1 MILLSINIP
10 TYERLKSFTLV
21 LSQLAKEV
29 GALSTSVND
38 LVQINIIDNDSTCYP
53 IKEQLCKELARKF
66 NVTILIKKNT
76 HNIGGPLNVHNCYVA
91 SPNAFFTWVLGDDDH
106 VVDGSLRYITNILL
120 NHQDDLG
127 LLILSGEEYVVHPDI
142 LKKQVFNSYYDL
154 AVKAVK
160 VQPHLLIAHTLISCN
175 IFRTNVFMESES
187 LYAINSLYLRYGH
200 WTGFSHMRGL
210 VSGLLRGNYAVIISD
225 RNVLDTC
232 KRETDVDFGE
242 QIFEIYYFY
251 FLWLLTEI
259 GVRLDQVKSAKS
271 MNWLSRGPH
280 FKLFIF
286 RKRLKI
292 RERLRRVLINLIG
305 VEMFINIRSKLKSW

>member
-1 MILLSINIP
+1 MTLLSINIP
-10 TYERLKSFTLV
+10 TYERLESFSSV
-21 LSQLAKEV
+21 ISELAEEIGGLENSIKE
-29 GALSTSVND
+29 
-38 LVQINIIDNDSTCYP
+38 LVQIRIIDNDSICFSA
-53 IKEQLCKELARKF
+53 KKQLCNKLSNKF
-66 NVTILIKKNT
+66 NINICIKKNT
-76 HNIGGPLNVHNCYVA
+76 YNLGGSVNVHNCYIA
-91 SPNAFFTWVLGDDDH
+91 SPYATFTWVLGDDDH

-175 IFRTNVFMESES
+175 IFRSVIFIESES
-187 LYAINSLYLRYGH
+187 LYAINTLYLRYGH

-210 VSGLLRGNYAVIISD
+210 VSGLLRGNFTVIIPKK
-225 RNVLDTC
+225 NVLDVRR
-232 KRETDVDFGE
+232 RESDVDFGE

-259 GVRLDQVKSAKS
+259 GVRLDQIKSDKS